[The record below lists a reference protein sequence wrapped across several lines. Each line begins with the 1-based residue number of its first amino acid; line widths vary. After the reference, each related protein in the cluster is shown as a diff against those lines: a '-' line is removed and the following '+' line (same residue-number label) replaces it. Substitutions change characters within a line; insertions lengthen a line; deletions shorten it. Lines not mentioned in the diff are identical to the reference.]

1 MINVPQMKIETHN
14 QNEIQKL
21 LNKSILLV
29 LY

>member
-21 LNKSILLV
+21 LNKFVLLDV
-29 LY
+29 Y